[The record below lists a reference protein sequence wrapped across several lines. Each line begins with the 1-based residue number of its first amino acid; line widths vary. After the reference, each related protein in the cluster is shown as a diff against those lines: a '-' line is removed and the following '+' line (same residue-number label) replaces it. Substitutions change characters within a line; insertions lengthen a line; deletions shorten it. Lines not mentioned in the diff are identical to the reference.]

1 MKNIDNTHLAPVWP
15 RIVAQPI
22 VATSGKGV
30 WLHTEDGRTFLDF
43 TSGIGVTG
51 TGHCHPRVV
60 AAIQEQAAQLI
71 HGQMNIVYHEP
82 ALRLT
87 HALAEI
93 VPEGLDT
100 FFFANSGAEIVE
112 AAVKL
117 VKQATGRPNI
127 IVFSGS
133 FHGRTHLA
141 MSMTTSRTIY
151 RARYQPL
158 VPGVF
163 VAPYPYAF
171 RFGWDAD
178 TTTDFCLDQL
188 RHLLN
193 SQTAPEETAAIFLE
207 PVLGE
212 GGYVVPPKRFVQELR
227 ALCDEHD
234 ILLVAD
240 EIQSGFGRTGRWFCV
255 EHFGVVPDV
264 ICMAKGMA
272 SGMPISCL
280 AARRDLF
287 DAQAPGS
294 HGGTYGGNPIAC
306 AAAHATIETIRDE
319 RLLDNAAAMGARLI
333 SGLSEIAEEFP
344 AIGEVRG
351 LGLMVATELVTHDR
365 RPNPALASAVT
376 RSAFDNGLL
385 LLTCGTYGNVI
396 RWIPPLVARE
406 EDIHHALDVFRTAL
420 RTAHA
425 YA

>member
-1 MKNIDNTHLAPVWP
+1 MENINNTHLAPVWP
-15 RIVAQPI
+15 RIVAGSI
-22 VATSGKGV
+22 VASSGEGV
-30 WLHTEDGRTFLDF
+30 WLHAADGRTFLDF

-60 AAIQEQAAQLI
+60 AAIQEQASRLI
-71 HGQMNIVYHEP
+71 HGQLNIVYHEP
-82 ALRLT
+82 AIRLT
-87 HALAEI
+87 QALAEI

-112 AAVKL
+112 GAVKL
-117 VKQATGRPNI
+117 VKQATRRPNI

-188 RHLLN
+188 RHLLK

-227 ALCDEHD
+227 ALCDEQD

-240 EIQSGFGRTGRWFCV
+240 EIQSGFGRTGRWFCM
-255 EHFGVVPDV
+255 EHFGVAPDV

-280 AARRDLF
+280 AARRELF
-287 DAQAPGS
+287 DAQVPGS

-306 AAAHATIETIRDE
+306 AAAYATIETIRDE
-319 RLLDNAAAMGARLI
+319 GLLENAAAMGARLI
-333 SGLSEIAEEFP
+333 GGLTEIAEEFP

-351 LGLMVATELVTHDR
+351 LGLMIGTEMVTDDGK
-365 RPNPALASAVT
+365 PNPGLASAVT
-376 RSAFDNGLL
+376 RNAFESGLL

-406 EDIHHALDVFRTAL
+406 EDIDHALDVFRSAL